1 MDIISIIAGLLK
13 DTKSLIEFEEQ
24 LKLLMQKAFTQW
36 VGDVFE
42 ELDKTIKQKK
52 LEEGWEYCRSDNR
65 SVQFLFGSVTFKRS
79 LMRDKRG
86 NSHYPLDECLGLV
99 PHRRYSPLVE
109 LKVAELASEN
119 TYREVANIL
128 KEWTAV
134 SLSHTTVGEMVKRVG
149 KTQVEADKALVEEM
163 EIAASLPDGKK
174 VDYLFSEADG
184 VFVRGLKK
192 KQSMEVHHAILY
204 EGWETNGKR

>member
-13 DTKSLIEFEEQ
+13 GTKSLIEFEEQ
-24 LKLLMQKAFTQW
+24 IKILMQKVFTQW

-99 PHRRYSPLVE
+99 PHQRYSPLVE
-109 LKVAELASEN
+109 
-119 TYREVANIL
+119 
-128 KEWTAV
+128 
-134 SLSHTTVGEMVKRVG
+134 
-149 KTQVEADKALVEEM
+149 
-163 EIAASLPDGKK
+163 
-174 VDYLFSEADG
+174 
-184 VFVRGLKK
+184 
-192 KQSMEVHHAILY
+192 
-204 EGWETNGKR
+204 

>member
-36 VGDVFE
+36 VGEVFE

-128 KEWTAV
+128 K
-134 SLSHTTVGEMVKRVG
+134 
-149 KTQVEADKALVEEM
+149 
-163 EIAASLPDGKK
+163 
-174 VDYLFSEADG
+174 
-184 VFVRGLKK
+184 
-192 KQSMEVHHAILY
+192 
-204 EGWETNGKR
+204 